1 MRYRSVLFSVLIAAG
16 SLSATGAALADANG
30 NCTCRGNGTDI
41 PEGETVCL
49 KTASGMKLARCARV
63 LNNTSWKILENDCPT
78 AQAPHQ
84 SDWNAARS

>member
-1 MRYRSVLFSVLIAAG
+1 MR
-16 SLSATGAALADANG
+16 LSATILPLVLKAGLAASAGAAFAGD

-84 SDWNAARS
+84 SDWNAARG